1 MNGDKVMNKLGLII
15 PCYNEEAVLKQLID
29 HLHILL
35 NDLISRRLISED
47 SFVLFVDDGSRDSTW
62 SIISDKKSHKFNSHA
77 LKFSRNFGHQFALLA
92 GMEFCSK
99 KSDFNICIDADLQHD
114 ISKIAEFIEA
124 YKNGADI
131 VLGIK
136 EERKSEPFL
145 KKFLAEC
152 YYKSL
157 IALGVE
163 IYYNHADFR
172 LMSTKATCE
181 LLKFEETNL
190 FLRGIIPMMGF
201 DTKFVKYNV
210 KERLAGET
218 KYSIHKMLSLAWNGI
233 TSTTIAP
240 LRFFA
245 ILGFIIFICS
255 IGQTIFVIAHYFKGD
270 VIPGWAST
278 VIPIYFIGSVQLIS
292 IGVIGEYIGK
302 IYLETKKR
310 PRFIISDQV

>member
-1 MNGDKVMNKLGLII
+1 MNKLGLIV
-15 PCYNEEAVLKQLID
+15 PCYNEEAALPQAIVQLDVLFKD
-29 HLHILL
+29 LL
-35 NDLISRRLISED
+35 QKKLISKD
-47 SFVLFVDDGSRDSTW
+47 SFILFIDDGSQDSTW
-62 SIISDKKSHKFNSHA
+62 SVLSDNKKRYEHVFA
-77 LKFSRNFGHQFALLA
+77 LRFSRNFGHQNALLA
-92 GMEFCSK
+92 GLEYCSQ

-114 ISKIAEFIEA
+114 ISKISDFIVAYNKGAE
-124 YKNGADI
+124 I

-136 EERKSEPFL
+136 EERNTEPFL
-145 KKFLAEC
+145 KKIVAQF
-152 YYKSL
+152 YYSSL
-157 IALGVE
+157 KVLGVN

-201 DTKFVKYNV
+201 KTDLVNYKV
-210 KERLAGET
+210 KERIAGNS
-218 KYSIHKMLSLAWNGI
+218 KYSVGKMISLAWNGI

-245 ILGFIIFICS
+245 IIGFIIFILS
-255 IGQTIFVIAHYFKGD
+255 LAQSIFVISQYFAGN

-310 PRFIISDQV
+310 PRYIISTKI